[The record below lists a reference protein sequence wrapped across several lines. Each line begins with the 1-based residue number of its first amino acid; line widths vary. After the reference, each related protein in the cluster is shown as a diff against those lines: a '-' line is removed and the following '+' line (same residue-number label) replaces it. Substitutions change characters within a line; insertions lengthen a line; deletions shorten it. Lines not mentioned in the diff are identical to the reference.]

1 MTRLAVTCVIPT
13 YNRVQF
19 LDKALRSAVAECEPG
34 DEVIVVDD
42 GSTDGTE
49 ALVRAC
55 GPPVKYMSTPHAG
68 AGAARNAG
76 VRAAGG
82 DLIALLDSDDEWI
95 PGKLSWQRAVMEQFP
110 ELVFVFSDFSV
121 ISRTGERSGHGLD
134 GWKSHALR
142 PWDTILGEGLPSE
155 SIPGMPVSAPS
166 FGLHV
171 GSLYEKYIWGWCVF
185 TATVV
190 IRREAAGD
198 SLRFAEDLPT
208 FEDTECYARMAGR
221 GPVGFMDCDTA
232 WQRNHGSGR
241 LVDADALT
249 NAATAVKL
257 TARVWGSDAQYLG
270 SHRDDYEAVMDMLRG
285 DLVRHLLGTGRQ
297 REARAE
303 LARCHHPSPLYRL
316 LTFIPGRLM
325 AAIAGW
331 RRGRYSRQG
340 SRSA

>member
-1 MTRLAVTCVIPT
+1 MTRPSVTCVIPT
-13 YNRVQF
+13 YNRVQL
-19 LDKALRSAVAECEPG
+19 LDEALRSAVAECEPG

-49 ALVRAC
+49 ALVRAY

-76 VRAAGG
+76 VKAARG

-110 ELVFVFSDFSV
+110 ELVFVFSDFST
-121 ISRTGERSGHGLD
+121 ISRMGERAEHGLS
-134 GWKSHALR
+134 GWQAHALR
-142 PWDTILGEGLPSE
+142 PWDTILGEGLPSG
-155 SIPGMPVSAPS
+155 SIPGMPASAPS
-166 FGLHV
+166 FGLHL
-171 GSLYEKYIWGWCVF
+171 GSLYESYIWGWCVF

-190 IRREAAGD
+190 IRKEVAGD
-198 SLRFAEDLPT
+198 SLHFAEDLPT

-232 WQRNHGSGR
+232 WQRNHTSGR

-257 TARVWGSDAQYLG
+257 TTRVWGSDVQYLK
-270 SHRDDYEAVMDMLRG
+270 SHRDDYEAVMDVLRG
-285 DLVRHLLGTGRQ
+285 NVVRHLLGAGRP

-303 LARCHHPSPLYRL
+303 LARCHHPSRLYRL
-316 LTFIPGRLM
+316 LTYVPGGLVG
-325 AAIAGW
+325 AVAGW
-331 RRGRYSRQG
+331 RRGLYSGYG
-340 SRSA
+340 SRKA